1 MYPNCL
7 HVILEVF
14 LSFYFIGW
22 GGKIAKYIIQEAFV
36 FLLKI
41 YPKQFRERERERES
55 VGHVNVRGEWDL
67 QAAALL

>member
-7 HVILEVF
+7 HVILEVL
-14 LSFYFIGW
+14 LSCYFFGW
-22 GGKIAKYIIQEAFV
+22 GGKIAEYLKQEAF
-36 FLLKI
+36 FFFFAKNI
-41 YPKQFRERERERES
+41 PETIQRERER